1 MWWWLSYLM
10 LHIKYDDA
18 YHIWRCLSYTMIIVS
33 CLRWYMMM
41 IMINY
46 IHWFQRS
53 WLMNNN
59 SHRRRGRAYQR
70 LDKWH
75 GCLWSWPGIWS
86 NKWNIIIE
94 MENSYSRERCFGVSY
109 FIGCFRFGSP
119 TDLKDSK
126 GWVLYSPTSI
136 LFPLSALFSR
146 WENIGP
152 VLGIGAPAAALVNP
166 QSPSFVSPLLF
177 SAPHIYF
184 SALPCLCTCT
194 LIGLFR
200 ALSDLRTEIQNWQV
214 WWQVWEWGAR
224 VRGWSTPATPLPSQV
239 QTLTHFWRGQHPQ
252 SSIKC
257 GVSSQRNFC
266 HFFGS

>member
-1 MWWWLSYLM
+1 M

-53 WLMNNN
+53 WLMNDN
-59 SHRRRGRAYQR
+59 SHRRLVQEVCQR

-94 MENSYSRERCFGVSY
+94 MENSYSRERCFWVSY

-136 LFPLSALFSR
+136 LFLLSALFSR

-184 SALPCLCTCT
+184 SALPL
-194 LIGLFR
+194 
-200 ALSDLRTEIQNWQV
+200 
-214 WWQVWEWGAR
+214 
-224 VRGWSTPATPLPSQV
+224 PLPV
-239 QTLTHFWRGQHPQ
+239 H
-252 SSIKC
+252 
-257 GVSSQRNFC
+257 
-266 HFFGS
+266 